1 MTRRLRCI
9 RRGASG
15 ARGCAF
21 IRCMHLGE
29 RRPPARRFAAEWPGE
44 NLNRRWRVQVRRAV
58 KRGGVVAKGVAKAA
72 VFGPPMKVKA
82 AAGGAVGG
90 VRDLREK
97 REQRMLR
104 CDT

>member
-1 MTRRLRCI
+1 M
-9 RRGASG
+9 
-15 ARGCAF
+15 
-21 IRCMHLGE
+21 
-29 RRPPARRFAAEWPGE
+29 
-44 NLNRRWRVQVRRAV
+44 RRAV

-104 CDT
+104 GPVHRPETPEPRPS

>member
-1 MTRRLRCI
+1 M
-9 RRGASG
+9 
-15 ARGCAF
+15 
-21 IRCMHLGE
+21 
-29 RRPPARRFAAEWPGE
+29 
-44 NLNRRWRVQVRRAV
+44 

-104 CDT
+104 RV